1 MRGSHA
7 LPRAAIPYLYRK
19 HLTRDVQTIIIQ
31 PQNYRKW
38 ADFIWNKVNRTKLFN
53 DVSRPPPQNR
63 CMLTDYLIRKPI
75 VFSVNRHSVYNF
87 RKVVKPDIWIVHV
100 HVKESPNKRKNA
112 LCHHISKTK
121 STGVKMD
128 YFHNTHY
135 TE

>member
-1 MRGSHA
+1 MRDSLT

-75 VFSVNRHSVYNF
+75 VLSVRF
-87 RKVVKPDIWIVHV
+87 
-100 HVKESPNKRKNA
+100 KEQ
-112 LCHHISKTK
+112 ISTV
-121 STGVKMD
+121 SISNV
-128 YFHNTHY
+128 NNVI
-135 TE
+135 

>member
-75 VFSVNRHSVYNF
+75 VLSVVASQIYLVVVLPLLAQYQLAAAEPHVVSV
-87 RKVVKPDIWIVHV
+87 V
-100 HVKESPNKRKNA
+100 A
-112 LCHHISKTK
+112 LEILNSECCKLRP
-121 STGVKMD
+121 
-128 YFHNTHY
+128 F
-135 TE
+135 